1 MSDQKGLFEAMRAA
15 IIAMMLTFGSQAG
28 ADVFDTDFK
37 LRKLAS
43 IGVSLYDGAT
53 GACWTNL
60 KEVREYAEE
69 KLSMKGAKIDNEA
82 YVSLEANRYNFDIEV
97 IGERLYTDGTG
108 PCYGNVILEL
118 YTVGHVNG
126 SVHVISAG
134 DLTHVRVTKVN
145 LNRAVIEKVSQFI
158 AEFK

>member
-1 MSDQKGLFEAMRAA
+1 MF
-15 IIAMMLTFGSQAG
+15 
-28 ADVFDTDFK
+28 
-37 LRKLAS
+37 
-43 IGVSLYDGAT
+43 LYDGAT

-69 KLSMKGAKIDNEA
+69 KLRMKGAKIDKEA
-82 YVSLEANRYNFDIEV
+82 YVSLEANRYNFEIEV
-97 IGERLYTDGTG
+97 IGERLYTNGTG
-108 PCYGNVILEL
+108 PWYGNVILEL

-158 AEFK
+158 GEFK